1 MPDIKNPIVKMI
13 QKPLPCTL
21 EPEESMDLVFDIKL
35 FLRNIREQIK
45 DGVFSEKDKLTLYVV
60 DSTGKMY
67 FVKSEKTIK
76 KYIDD
81 NTKYE

>member
-1 MPDIKNPIVKMI
+1 MI

-21 EPEESMDLVFDIKL
+21 EPEASMDLVFDIKL
-35 FLRNIREQIK
+35 FLRNLREQVK
-45 DGVFSEKDKLTLYVV
+45 DGVFSEKDKLTLYVT

-81 NTKYE
+81 NFKYE

>member
-1 MPDIKNPIVKMI
+1 ML

-21 EPEESMDLVFDIKL
+21 VPEESMDLILDIKL
-35 FLRNIREQIK
+35 FLRNLREQVK
-45 DGVFSEKDKLTLYVV
+45 NGVFSEKDKLTLYVT
-60 DSTGKMY
+60 DSTGKIY

-81 NTKYE
+81 NFKYE